1 MTIRGGGHP
10 KPTMVLTPFLRMGP
24 PPRSFAADAHDCIMV
39 RPPLDLPN
47 TRLWRDDLRPM
58 ASSPLIVDARLS
70 PTNLSS
76 SLRTVSDSVARGG
89 NRDGWS
95 ARASQQGD
103 RAASAAS
110 DARKGWK
117 LKLVPPGPNDRRGQV
132 ESLGRNRLT
141 PDAPY
146 KACSGFTRVTA
157 RWIAQSPK
165 AAFVT
170 RLQPSQLPDQTARQL
185 PEQSTTLRV
194 EPSSTGDTRRRG
206 ALENR
211 RYSESASGE

>member
-1 MTIRGGGHP
+1 
-10 KPTMVLTPFLRMGP
+10 
-24 PPRSFAADAHDCIMV
+24 
-39 RPPLDLPN
+39 
-47 TRLWRDDLRPM
+47 M
-58 ASSPLIVDARLS
+58 ASSPLIVEARLS

-95 ARASQQGD
+95 PRASQQDD

-141 PDAPY
+141 SDAPY
-146 KACSGFTRVTA
+146 KACSDPLRG
-157 RWIAQSPK
+157 PNC
-165 AAFVT
+165 
-170 RLQPSQLPDQTARQL
+170 PGPPLP
-185 PEQSTTLRV
+185 
-194 EPSSTGDTRRRG
+194 G
-206 ALENR
+206 
-211 RYSESASGE
+211 

>member
-1 MTIRGGGHP
+1 MRTGQALGAWRTGHRRSPMTIRGGGHP

-47 TRLWRDDLRPM
+47 TRLWRDDPRPM

-70 PTNLSS
+70 PSNLSS

-117 LKLVPPGPNDRRGQV
+117 LKLVSPGPNDGRG
-132 ESLGRNRLT
+132 
-141 PDAPY
+141 
-146 KACSGFTRVTA
+146 
-157 RWIAQSPK
+157 
-165 AAFVT
+165 
-170 RLQPSQLPDQTARQL
+170 
-185 PEQSTTLRV
+185 
-194 EPSSTGDTRRRG
+194 
-206 ALENR
+206 
-211 RYSESASGE
+211 

>member
-1 MTIRGGGHP
+1 
-10 KPTMVLTPFLRMGP
+10 
-24 PPRSFAADAHDCIMV
+24 
-39 RPPLDLPN
+39 
-47 TRLWRDDLRPM
+47 M

-70 PTNLSS
+70 PTNLPS

-146 KACSGFTRVTA
+146 KACSG
-157 RWIAQSPK
+157 
-165 AAFVT
+165 
-170 RLQPSQLPDQTARQL
+170 L
-185 PEQSTTLRV
+185 
-194 EPSSTGDTRRRG
+194 
-206 ALENR
+206 
-211 RYSESASGE
+211 ASGCHPFAPPQPRSVPQRTPSWRLM

>member
-10 KPTMVLTPFLRMGP
+10 KQAMVPTPSLRMGP
-24 PPRSFAADAHDCIMV
+24 PPRSLPPDPHHCIMV
-39 RPPLDLPN
+39 WPPLDLPN

-70 PTNLSS
+70 PTNLPS

-117 LKLVPPGPNDRRGQV
+117 LKLVRPGPNDRRGQV

-141 PDAPY
+141 PDAPLGPRTV
-146 KACSGFTRVTA
+146 SS
-157 RWIAQSPK
+157 AQ
-165 AAFVT
+165 
-170 RLQPSQLPDQTARQL
+170 LMEL
-185 PEQSTTLRV
+185 
-194 EPSSTGDTRRRG
+194 RRRLRTQWRG
-206 ALENR
+206 APDRTLNASLAER
-211 RYSESASGE
+211 SRSEPLKCKSPFQ

>member
-1 MTIRGGGHP
+1 MS
-10 KPTMVLTPFLRMGP
+10 TPFLRMGP

-39 RPPLDLPN
+39 RSPLDLPN
-47 TRLWRDDLRPM
+47 TRLWRDDPRPM

-110 DARKGWK
+110 GARKGWK
-117 LKLVPPGPNDRRGQV
+117 LNRVWF
-132 ESLGRNRLT
+132 ESG
-141 PDAPY
+141 
-146 KACSGFTRVTA
+146 SS
-157 RWIAQSPK
+157 RW
-165 AAFVT
+165 V
-170 RLQPSQLPDQTARQL
+170 
-185 PEQSTTLRV
+185 
-194 EPSSTGDTRRRG
+194 G
-206 ALENR
+206 
-211 RYSESASGE
+211 